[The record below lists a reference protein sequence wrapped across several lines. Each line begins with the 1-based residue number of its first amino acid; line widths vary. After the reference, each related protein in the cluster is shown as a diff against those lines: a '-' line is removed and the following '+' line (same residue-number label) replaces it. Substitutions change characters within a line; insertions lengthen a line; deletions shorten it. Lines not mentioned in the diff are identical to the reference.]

1 MNMVKHIFD
10 KNKIGQYIQQ
20 RIARDF
26 IDILILS
33 ELAQAPLSGYDLI
46 SIIYRKFNLMISPGT
61 IYSTL
66 YTLERR
72 GLIKG
77 GEYHRKRVYIL
88 TRKGEEFMRGVLSMR
103 ENIGLLLSKILGVN
117 VQLEG

>member
-1 MNMVKHIFD
+1 MVKHIFD
-10 KNKIGQYIQQ
+10 KNKMDQYIQQ
-20 RIARDF
+20 RITRDF

-77 GEYHRKRVYIL
+77 GEHHHRRRVYIL
-88 TRKGEEFMRGVLSMR
+88 TRKGEEFMRSILSMR

-117 VQLEG
+117 VQLKG